1 MPEGRVEAMKPIKV
15 NPLARMVLHRTKRLI
30 LKPHAF
36 SFNRGT
42 SETESVLV
50 CMPAD
55 IDRFAMARD
64 LLSTFVSIFRGK
76 RVFVLLPFLDAEGYL
91 SNSAAYQVIAAARN
105 DLNLFSLPSKEFVRK
120 LKNFGFG
127 ISLDL
132 DLEDGFFS
140 CYLCG
145 RLRIPMRIGPR
156 RKKVFPFYNVELQVQ
171 RDRLGSREIYEGLAR
186 TLKSLFNESIKAIAN
201 PA

>member
-1 MPEGRVEAMKPIKV
+1 MKPIKV
-15 NPLARMVLHRTKRLI
+15 NPAARMVLNRTKRFI
-30 LKPHAF
+30 LKPQAF
-36 SFNRGT
+36 SFNRET
-42 SETESVLV
+42 SETQNVLI

-64 LLSTFVSIFRGK
+64 LLSTFVGIFQGK
-76 RVFVLLPFLDAEGYL
+76 RIFVLLPFLEAEGYL

-105 DLNLFSLPSKEFVRK
+105 DLNLFSLPGREFVRR
-120 LKNFGFG
+120 LKGFHFG

-140 CYLCG
+140 CYLCAK
-145 RLRIPMRIGPR
+145 LRIPMRIGPR
-156 RKKVFPFYNVELQVQ
+156 RKRVFPFYNVELEVQ
-171 RDRLGSREIYEGLAR
+171 RDRLGSREIYDGLAK
-186 TLKSLFNESIKAIAN
+186 TLKSLFTESTKGIAN

>member
-1 MPEGRVEAMKPIKV
+1 MPEGRAEAMKPIKV
-15 NPLARMVLHRTKRLI
+15 NPVARMVLNRTKRLI
-30 LKPHAF
+30 LRPQAF
-36 SFNRGT
+36 SLSRET
-42 SETESVLV
+42 SETQNVLI

-76 RVFVLLPFLDAEGYL
+76 KVFVLLPFLEAEGYL
-91 SNSAAYQVIAAARN
+91 SSCAAYQVVCAKHD
-105 DLNLFSLPSKEFVRK
+105 DLNILSLPRRGFVRRLRD
-120 LKNFGFG
+120 LKFG

-140 CYLCG
+140 CHLCALCG
-145 RLRIPMRIGPR
+145 IPMRIGPK
-156 RKKVFPFYNVELQVQ
+156 RKNAFPLYNIELEVLK
-171 RDRLGSREIYEGLAR
+171 DRFGSRETYEGLAR
-186 TLKSLFNESIKAIAN
+186 TLKSLFTESAKAIAD

>member
-1 MPEGRVEAMKPIKV
+1 MKPIKV
-15 NPLARMVLHRTKRLI
+15 NPLARMILNRTKRLI
-30 LKPHAF
+30 LKPQAF
-36 SFNRGT
+36 SFNRET
-42 SETESVLV
+42 SEAQNVLV

-76 RVFVLLPFLDAEGYL
+76 KVFVLLPFLEAEGYL
-91 SNSAAYQVIAAARN
+91 SGCPAYEVLCAKSG
-105 DLNLFSLPSKEFVRK
+105 DLNILSLPRRDFVRR
-120 LKNFGFG
+120 LKDLNFG

-140 CYLCG
+140 CHLCARCG
-145 RLRIPMRIGPR
+145 IPMRIGPR
-156 RKKVFPFYNVELQVQ
+156 RKNAFPLYNIELEVLK
-171 RDRLGSREIYEGLAR
+171 DRFGSRETYEGLAK
-186 TLKSLFNESIKAIAN
+186 TLKSLFTESAKAIAN